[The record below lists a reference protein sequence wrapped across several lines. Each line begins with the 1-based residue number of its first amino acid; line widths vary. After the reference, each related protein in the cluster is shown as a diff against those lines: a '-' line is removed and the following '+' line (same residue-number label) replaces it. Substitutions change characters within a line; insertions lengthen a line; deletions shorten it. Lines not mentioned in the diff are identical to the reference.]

1 MIRSTTANEVAK
13 ERTFGS
19 VLDAYLL
26 DAERRDRSPTT
37 LRSYRSQIESTIRPL
52 IGWIPLADLNAWHL
66 DDFYG
71 QLKMKGLSAKTIRNY
86 HVTISGALT
95 LAVRW
100 EWVDRNVA
108 TRAQPPSIPQRGID
122 APSPEDVLRL
132 VEAAGERRP
141 PLGTLIL
148 LGALTG
154 MRRGELCGLR
164 WSSIDLLG
172 RSIEVSRSVVV
183 VPEGLAEK
191 STKTGRGRRISLDS
205 TAVTALTSHRE
216 RVRQLARGSRASLHT
231 DAFVFSPVPDCS
243 RPFRPDT
250 VTSFFIGLRDELGL
264 HSVRLHDLRHF
275 TATRL
280 IAAGIDARTVA
291 GRLGHSDPSVTLR
304 IYAHALA
311 ERDREAADIMGELLH
326 PPG

>member
-1 MIRSTTANEVAK
+1 M
-13 ERTFGS
+13 
-19 VLDAYLL
+19 D
-26 DAERRDRSPTT
+26 
-37 LRSYRSQIESTIRPL
+37 
-52 IGWIPLADLNAWHL
+52 PLADLNAWHL

-164 WSSIDLLG
+164 CRASTFWVVRL
-172 RSIEVSRSVVV
+172 RSVAPWSWCPRVW
-183 VPEGLAEK
+183 PRSPPRPAGDAESP
-191 STKTGRGRRISLDS
+191 STRRL
-205 TAVTALTSHRE
+205 
-216 RVRQLARGSRASLHT
+216 
-231 DAFVFSPVPDCS
+231 
-243 RPFRPDT
+243 
-250 VTSFFIGLRDELGL
+250 
-264 HSVRLHDLRHF
+264 
-275 TATRL
+275 
-280 IAAGIDARTVA
+280 
-291 GRLGHSDPSVTLR
+291 
-304 IYAHALA
+304 
-311 ERDREAADIMGELLH
+311 
-326 PPG
+326 